1 MANQTINKELPLRK
15 WGKKMI
21 TDWKQ
26 IIEGFQI
33 EIDEKVYEVITNEMI
48 VKTSKTGKVYRKRML
63 TVKEVETNKVEQVSS
78 DSFKD
83 LTFAKRFKDKVK
95 KVAKTTSKRSRAK
108 VKEIPVIEETK
119 PETKPVDI
127 PLDKTKPDSELK
139 TCDYEQYIF
148 KVQRET
154 GVYSEEDDN
163 FPEFMQTMFD
173 SMDDNLDLDSLGDDL
188 DLDLLEDDIAY

>member
-48 VKTSKTGKVYRKRML
+48 TKTSKSSKVYRKRIL
-63 TVKEVETNKVEQVSS
+63 TIKEVETDRVEEVSS

-83 LTFAKRFKDKVK
+83 LTFTRKFKDKVK
-95 KVAKTTSKRSRAK
+95 RIRKPKTRKTI
-108 VKEIPVIEETK
+108 KEEPKPIEPQDEIK
-119 PETKPVDI
+119 QV
-127 PLDKTKPDSELK
+127 
-139 TCDYEQYIF
+139 DYEQFIF

-154 GVYSEEDDN
+154 SCYSEESDN
-163 FPEFMQTMFD
+163 FPEFMQEIFKKME
-173 SMDDNLDLDSLGDDL
+173 DDLDLDSLEQELGS
-188 DLDLLEDDIAY
+188 IS

>member
-1 MANQTINKELPLRK
+1 MANQTINKELPKRK

-63 TVKEVETNKVEQVSS
+63 TVKEVETNKVEEVSS

-83 LTFAKRFKDKVK
+83 LTFVKRFKDKVK
-95 KVAKTTSKRSRAK
+95 KATKTISKRQRTK
-108 VKEIPVIEETK
+108 VKEIPVIE
-119 PETKPVDI
+119 ETKPVDI

-173 SMDDNLDLDSLGDDL
+173 SMDDDL
-188 DLDLLEDDIAY
+188 DLDLLEQEVA

>member
-33 EIDEKVYEVITNEMI
+33 EIDEKVYEIITNEMI

-83 LTFAKRFKDKVK
+83 LTFVKRFKDKVK
-95 KVAKTTSKRSRAK
+95 KATKTISKRQRTK

-119 PETKPVDI
+119 P
-127 PLDKTKPDSELK
+127 DSELK
-139 TCDYEQYIF
+139 LHDYEQDIF
-148 KVQRET
+148 KIQRET

-173 SMDDNLDLDSLGDDL
+173 SMDDDL
-188 DLDLLEDDIAY
+188 DLDLLEQEVAY

>member
-63 TVKEVETNKVEQVSS
+63 TVKEVETNKVEEVSS
-78 DSFKD
+78 DNFKN
-83 LTFAKRFKDKVK
+83 LTFVKRFKDKVK
-95 KVAKTTSKRSRAK
+95 KATKTVSKRQRTTK

-119 PETKPVDI
+119 PVDI
-127 PLDKTKPDSELK
+127 PVVEETKPDSELK

-163 FPEFMQTMFD
+163 FPEFMQTMLD
-173 SMDDNLDLDSLGDDL
+173 SMDDNLDLDSLEDDL
-188 DLDLLEDDIAY
+188 GLDLLEDDIAY